1 MLEYRILKK
10 KYMCTYM
17 YDIGCDNKMTFT
29 ACSYVRID
37 GYIVATTVE
46 RRFTKLLSLLTRI

>member
-1 MLEYRILKK
+1 
-10 KYMCTYM
+10 M

-29 ACSYVRID
+29 ACSHVRID